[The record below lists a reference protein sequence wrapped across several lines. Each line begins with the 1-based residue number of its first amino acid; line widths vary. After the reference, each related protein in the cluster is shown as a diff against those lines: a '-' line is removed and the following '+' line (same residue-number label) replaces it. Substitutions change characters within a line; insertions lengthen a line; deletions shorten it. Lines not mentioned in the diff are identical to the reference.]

1 MSSLNIFAGVPLP
14 VILKTLC
21 LWVCFFSIALC
32 DSVRGPTL
40 LDVRDEVGVSTQA
53 MSYTFMLAAIGGLGG
68 CIVAGILLDRFA
80 TSTLYLVLLFR
91 LQNICLSNI
100 LNQLQHPDIPTIDH
114 FLSYQI
120 LIILLRTENFSLR
133 LNKKIKNGFLI
144 FHKCK
149 IVVG

>member
-1 MSSLNIFAGVPLP
+1 MKNSLQP
-14 VILKTLC
+14 VFCLTDLQPQPSTLSC
-21 LWVCFFSIALC
+21 CSGYKI
-32 DSVRGPTL
+32 
-40 LDVRDEVGVSTQA
+40 
-53 MSYTFMLAAIGGLGG
+53 
-68 CIVAGILLDRFA
+68 FA

-91 LQNICLSNI
+91 LQNICNLNPLPCPAVQVTKYSL

-149 IVVG
+149 IVVGQLQLMVDKNIFCFKYI